1 MIQFEEARKIVMSYV
16 KELPAENTGLL
27 ESLNRVLALDILSD
41 IDMPPFDK
49 SAMDGYACR
58 RVDILSDLDII
69 EVVAAGRLPEKEIGP
84 GECAKIMTG
93 AKVPAGADCVLM
105 IEQTEITPEGKVRFK
120 NKTTDDN
127 IAYRGQDVRTG
138 ETVLKKGTLIKPEH
152 VAILAMA
159 GIHHPD
165 VARRP
170 SVGVITT
177 GSELIEP
184 FHKPAGPQIRNSNG
198 WQLSAQLMAMGCR
211 VSYYGIVEDNTAVI
225 EKTIHKA
232 LDENDGIL
240 ISGGVSMGEFDL
252 VPEALEK
259 NGVRILFDQVAIQPG
274 KPTTFGVSSNSVV
287 FGLPGNPVSTFVV
300 FELLAKPFFYA
311 LMGHDYIPEARQCVV
326 GTTLSRKRTERLNF
340 VPVRIDDAGRV
351 FPAEYHGS
359 ANITALRDSYGLV
372 SFPVGVAELKEGSTV
387 NVRPL

>member
-1 MIQFEEARKIVMSYV
+1 MIQFDEAQKIVMSYV

-58 RVDILSDLDII
+58 RADILSDLDVI
-69 EVVAAGRLPEKEIGP
+69 EVVVAGRLPEKEIGP

>member
-1 MIQFEEARKIVMSYV
+1 MIQFDDARKIVMSYV
-16 KELPAENTGLL
+16 KELPVENTGLL
-27 ESLNRVLALDILSD
+27 ESLNRVLAADILSD
-41 IDMPPFDK
+41 VDMPPFDK

-58 RVDILSDLDII
+58 RADILSDLDII
-69 EVVAAGRLPEKEIGP
+69 EVVVAGRLPEKEIGS
-84 GECAKIMTG
+84 GQCAKIMTG

-105 IEQTEITPEGKVRFK
+105 IEQSEITPEGKVRFK

-127 IAYRGQDVRTG
+127 IAYRGQDVRTN

-159 GIHHPD
+159 GIHHPG

-170 SVGVITT
+170 RVGVVTT
-177 GSELIEP
+177 GSELVEP
-184 FHKPAGPQIRNSNG
+184 DRKPAGAQIRNSNG
-198 WQLSAQLMAMGCR
+198 WQLSAQLTAMGCQAT
-211 VSYYGIVEDNTAVI
+211 YYGIVEDNTAVI
-225 EKTIHKA
+225 EKTIRKA

-240 ISGGVSMGEFDL
+240 ISGGVSMGEYDL

-311 LMGHDYIPEARQCVV
+311 LMGHDYRPAVRQCVI

-340 VPVRIDDAGRV
+340 VPVRIDDTGRV
-351 FPAEYHGS
+351 FPVEYHGS
-359 ANITALRDSYGLV
+359 ANITALRDSCGLI
-372 SFPVGVAELKEGSTV
+372 SFPVGVSELKEGSTV